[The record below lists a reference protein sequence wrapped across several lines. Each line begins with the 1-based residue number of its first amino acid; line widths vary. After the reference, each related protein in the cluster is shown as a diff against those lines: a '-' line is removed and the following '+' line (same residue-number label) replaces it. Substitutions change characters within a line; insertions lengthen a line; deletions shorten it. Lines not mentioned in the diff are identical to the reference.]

1 MNGIKHELV
10 GPAAAAAAAAAAYP
24 NSLLYGPTPSWMT
37 GENFPGKK
45 RRTSSVFL
53 SERLLLL
60 SVFFLSNGYC
70 LILSVGRACARTRYS
85 VRHQNGCSPFKRFLI
100 YSLT

>member
-45 RRTSSVFL
+45 QKRRTSSVFL

-60 SVFFLSNGYC
+60 LCVLFVER
-70 LILSVGRACARTRYS
+70 ILLDLVGRSCVCT
-85 VRHQNGCSPFKRFLI
+85 NELFCSASKRMF
-100 YSLT
+100 TV